1 MKKSTTIEEHDSNQT
16 NSGSRKVIRRWGL
29 KIFEKSDFSQ
39 SEVERKVK
47 NKEIFEE
54 QREDRLPTVR
64 KLN

>member
-1 MKKSTTIEEHDSNQT
+1 MKK
-16 NSGSRKVIRRWGL
+16 G
-29 KIFEKSDFSQ
+29 DFSQ